1 MVISPGNDLILVRA
15 SKDKHIDIRALATDT
30 HTSYD
35 KWPYHIVIHNRA
47 N

>member
-1 MVISPGNDLILVRA
+1 MAISPGNDLILVRA
-15 SKDKHIDIRALATDT
+15 SKDIHIDIRALATDT

-35 KWPYHIVIHNRA
+35 KWPYHIVIRNVT

>member
-1 MVISPGNDLILVRA
+1 MAISPGNDLILVRA
-15 SKDKHIDIRALATDT
+15 SKDIHIGIRALATDT

-35 KWPYHIVIHNRA
+35 KWSYHIVIHNRA